1 LQVAEKRFIKIN
13 DLEAWQVSWHHS
25 SPLLILNACDS
36 ADYSPDSFEDMIQ
49 AFFKH
54 GAAGVIGTQCTIYE
68 SLVDTL
74 MPLFLTAFLGQV
86 PAGRALQQAR
96 RKRMWEN
103 QDPRGLTYSLFAA
116 AELKLAAKVITGN

>member
-1 LQVAEKRFIKIN
+1 
-13 DLEAWQVSWHHS
+13 
-25 SPLLILNACDS
+25 LLILNACDS

-54 GAAGVIGTQCTIYE
+54 GAAGVIGTQCTIHE